1 MTEGRFGNI
10 VAVITSE
17 LSKWWLFGTI
27 FGRISLA
34 AC

>member
-1 MTEGRFGNI
+1 MAEGRFGNI
-10 VAVITSE
+10 EAVITSE
-17 LSKWWLFGTI
+17 LSKWWIFGTI